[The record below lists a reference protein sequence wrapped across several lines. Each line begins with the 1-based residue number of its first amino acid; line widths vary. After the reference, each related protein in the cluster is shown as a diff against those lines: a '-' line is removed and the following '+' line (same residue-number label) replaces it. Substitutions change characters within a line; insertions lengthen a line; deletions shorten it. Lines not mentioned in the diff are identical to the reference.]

1 MLKTPPSTDPRPA
14 CLVTGTVND
23 YRMKPYRLLAREEN
37 VEVLAFNDSGPAV
50 KGLIVHQ
57 ASQRMCARLAGSG
70 RYRAVICGLVGR
82 VALPGSYLAARRAGV
97 PFVLWATIWAHPRTP
112 THALSFLPTL
122 WLYKHADAIAT
133 YGPHVSRH
141 VIRRRENAI
150 GVFEAPQ
157 AVDAAHFGRPVTADE
172 RAAARERAGVSG
184 DGFLV
189 LFTGRLE
196 REKGLHVLLDAWR
209 RADLGVDARLAL
221 AGDGPLRSEIDSAGR
236 RVRLLGRLNRAELP
250 AMYAASDV
258 LVLPS
263 IRTATFKEPW
273 GLVCNEAMH
282 QGTPIVATDCV
293 GAAAGG
299 LVRDGRN
306 SLIAPAGDAAA
317 LAACLQTLAANP
329 ELRARLGQAALED
342 VAPYTPAAWAE
353 GMSRALAH
361 VGASIK
367 GEIHGRELDE
377 DVTAWPAVR

>member
-1 MLKTPPSTDPRPA
+1 MSADPRPA

-23 YRMKPYRLLAREEN
+23 YRVKPYRLLARKEN
-37 VEVLAFNDSGPAV
+37 VEVIAFRDPGPPTD
-50 KGLIVHQ
+50 GLIVHQ
-57 ASQRMCARLAGSG
+57 ASQRLCARLAGSG

-82 VALPGSYLAARRAGV
+82 VALPGSYLGARRAGV
-97 PFVLWATIWAHPRTP
+97 PFVLWATIWGHPRTP
-112 THALSFLPTL
+112 THALSLLPTL
-122 WLYKHADAIAT
+122 WLYKSADAIAT

-141 VIRRRENAI
+141 VIRGRGSDR

-184 DGFLV
+184 EGFLA

-209 RADLGVDARLAL
+209 RANLGADATLAL
-221 AGDGPLRSEIDSAGR
+221 AGEGPLRAQVDSAGQ
-236 RVRLLGRLNRAELP
+236 RVRLLGRVDRTELP
-250 AMYAASDV
+250 ALYAAADV

-263 IRTATFKEPW
+263 IRTASTKETW

-282 QGTPIVATDCV
+282 QGTPIIATDVV
-293 GAAAGG
+293 GAVAGG

-306 SLIAPAGDAAA
+306 GLVAPPGDAVA
-317 LAACLQTLAANP
+317 LAACLRTLAANP
-329 ELRARLGQAALED
+329 EFRARLGQAALED

-361 VGASIK
+361 VGAS
-367 GEIHGRELDE
+367 
-377 DVTAWPAVR
+377 VR